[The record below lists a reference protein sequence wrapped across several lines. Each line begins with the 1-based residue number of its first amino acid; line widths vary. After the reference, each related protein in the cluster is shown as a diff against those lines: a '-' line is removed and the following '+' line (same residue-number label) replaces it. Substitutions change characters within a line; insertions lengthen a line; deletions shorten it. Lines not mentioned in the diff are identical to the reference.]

1 MSTHPLPASNTDA
14 VPNDSQSLE
23 SIYTDFLIRN
33 DEAFASG
40 YAGIQVLG
48 YQAPGSVSNMVQS
61 SVVASEPPFFTYNSW
76 DEYLGVDTYSW
87 EECLETIENYDWSVS
102 DSEYGRSAS
111 SHDA

>member
-1 MSTHPLPASNTDA
+1 
-14 VPNDSQSLE
+14 
-23 SIYTDFLIRN
+23 
-33 DEAFASG
+33 
-40 YAGIQVLG
+40 
-48 YQAPGSVSNMVQS
+48 MVQS